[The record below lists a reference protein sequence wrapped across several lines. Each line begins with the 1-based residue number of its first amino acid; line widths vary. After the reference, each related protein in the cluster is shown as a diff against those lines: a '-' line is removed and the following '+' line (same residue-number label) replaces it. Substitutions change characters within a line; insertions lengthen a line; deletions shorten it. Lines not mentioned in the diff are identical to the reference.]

1 MDATQEILS
10 TIPLDQLAA
19 QLGTDEATAQDLAS
33 QLIPALIGGMSANAA
48 DDSGA
53 RSLASALSDHADS
66 SLLDGGVSLDQVDT
80 QDGEAIVKN
89 VFGART
95 PDVTQA
101 LGRGV
106 AGGNNEMVQKLLRIL
121 APIVLAYVASKLT
134 KGGGAGSGSGSSGAG
149 GGILGSILDSILGG
163 GRQQAPAQVPQ
174 QPTGGSLQDILLDM
188 LGGAMGGGA
197 AAPQRQPQQPAPRQ
211 PEFEQPRQQPQQA
224 PANPDLDGPA
234 APTIPIDEPA
244 QSPQGRSQQPGGF
257 GGQGGGILGDLLDG
271 LLGGGRRA

>member
-19 QLGTDEATAQDLAS
+19 QLGTDEATAQNLAS
-33 QLIPALIGGMSANAA
+33 QLIPALLGGMSANAA
-48 DDSGA
+48 DDGGA
-53 RSLASALSDHADS
+53 RSLASALSDHANS
-66 SLLDGGVSLDQVDT
+66 SLLDGGVSLDKVDT
-80 QDGEAIVKN
+80 RDGEAIVQN

-134 KGGGAGSGSGSSGAG
+134 KGGSGSSGGSG
-149 GGILGSILDSILGG
+149 GGILGGILDSILGG
-163 GRQQAPAQVPQ
+163 GRQQTPAQVPQ

-197 AAPQRQPQQPAPRQ
+197 AAPQRQPQQPSPRQ

-244 QSPQGRSQQPGGF
+244 ASPQGRPQQPGGF
-257 GGQGGGILGDLLDG
+257 GGQGGGILGDLLGG

>member
-19 QLGTDEATAQDLAS
+19 QLGTDEATAQNLAS
-33 QLIPALIGGMSANAA
+33 QLIPALLGGMSANAA
-48 DDSGA
+48 DDGGA
-53 RSLASALSDHADS
+53 RSLASALSDHANS
-66 SLLDGGVSLDQVDT
+66 SLLDGGVSLDKVDT
-80 QDGEAIVKN
+80 RDGEAIVQN

-134 KGGGAGSGSGSSGAG
+134 KGGSGSSGGSG
-149 GGILGSILDSILGG
+149 GGILDSILGG
-163 GRQQAPAQVPQ
+163 GRQQTPAQVPQ

-197 AAPQRQPQQPAPRQ
+197 AAPQRQPQQPSPRQ

-244 QSPQGRSQQPGGF
+244 ASPQGRPQQPGGF
-257 GGQGGGILGDLLDG
+257 GGQGGGILGDLLGG